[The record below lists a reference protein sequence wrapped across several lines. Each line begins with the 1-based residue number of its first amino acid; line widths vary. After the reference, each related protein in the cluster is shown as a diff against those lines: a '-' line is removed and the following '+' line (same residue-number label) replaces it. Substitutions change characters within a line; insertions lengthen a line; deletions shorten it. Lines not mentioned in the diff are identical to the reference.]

1 MAQLDLGVT
10 LPGRT
15 LVPDRSILKHLDVTL
30 LGSTLLL
37 GVYGLFM
44 VYSATHKSLE
54 EFGHD
59 PGQFL
64 KKQALFLVLGVV
76 FLVAAAVIDYRWIR
90 LLSPVI
96 YLVSVVTL
104 LLVRT
109 PLGSSAKGAQRWF
122 QIGGFQLSPS
132 LFARLALIVVLAAVL
147 SNVKG
152 EVRLRDVVRAVGL
165 AAVPMI
171 LVFVQ
176 PDIGTSIVLAAILVS
191 LLVVSG
197 TKAKYLA
204 VLAMVA
210 AIAIFGAFQLHVI
223 KDYQVERLRSFL
235 STSADTREAN
245 YNKEQSLIAIGAGGI
260 TGRGYLKGTQT
271 SLDFVPEQHTD
282 FIFTVVGEELGFVGA
297 IFLLVLFSIV
307 LWRAFRIALLS
318 KDPFGTFVAVGVA
331 ANFAIQVFVNVGM
344 TIGIMPIT
352 GIPLPFL
359 SYGGS
364 ALLADMIGVGLLLN
378 VHMRRMS

>member
-331 ANFAIQVFVNVGM
+331 AMFAIQIFVNVGM